1 MSLPTFKQF
10 LIELTM
16 DIDVD
21 PEADPSQQLMKVR
34 QAQLQAKRSP
44 ERVVRGELEKAKE
57 LKKAASTSTDPSAG
71 LEMQIARKR
80 EELYRL
86 QQKLLATKKREV
98 AASPQVPGQQ
108 ELK

>member
-21 PEADPSQQLMKVR
+21 PNADASQQLMNVR

-44 ERVVRGELEKAKE
+44 ERVIRNQLNQAKE
-57 LKKAASTSTDPSAG
+57 QKKAASQSTDPSAG

-86 QQKLLATKKREV
+86 QQKLMASKKREQ
-98 AASPQVPGQQ
+98 ATTPQVPGQQ